1 MYKIRGADQKE
12 YGPVS
17 ADQVRQWISEKRLDA
32 QSVARL
38 EGTEEWKPLSQF
50 PDFAGAVVSPAPG
63 ASPQMP
69 ATLAPLT
76 PVGPSAPRTNPMALA
91 GFVMGLC
98 TVVLG
103 CCCYGMP
110 FNILGIVFSAIGLSQ
125 INKNPQMEKGR
136 GLAIAGLVLSI
147 VATIVAVIAGLVF
160 GMVFNLDEIRRH
172 MRF

>member
-12 YGPVS
+12 YGPVT

-32 QSVARL
+32 NSVARL
-38 EGTEEWKPLSQF
+38 EGTDEWKPLSQF
-50 PDFAGAVVSPAPG
+50 PEFAGTVASLPASS
-63 ASPQMP
+63 AQMP

-76 PVGPSAPRTNPMALA
+76 PVGPTAPRTNQMALA
-91 GFVMGLC
+91 GFIMGLC

-125 INKNPQMEKGR
+125 INKNPGMEKGR

-147 VATIVAVIAGLVF
+147 LATIIIVILVVVG
-160 GMVFNLDEIRRH
+160 GMVLNFDEIRRH